1 MAEQIEIINGVLRI
15 TKTTDPVIQTMSK
28 DDLIGQRAEAQTK
41 VDHLQID
48 LDAAK
53 AEVIKL
59 DMYLVDIDK
68 TVEQK
73 K

>member
-15 TKTTDPVIQTMSK
+15 TKTTDPVIKTMSK

-68 TVEQK
+68 TVEQIK
-73 K
+73 

>member
-28 DDLIGQRAEAQTK
+28 NDLIGQRAEAQTK
-41 VDHLQID
+41 VDHLQIN

-53 AEVIKL
+53 AEVAKL
-59 DMYLVDIDK
+59 DMYLIDIDK
-68 TVEQK
+68 TVEQIK
-73 K
+73 

>member
-41 VDHLQID
+41 VDHLQVD
-48 LDAAK
+48 LNAAK
-53 AEVIKL
+53 AEVAKL

-68 TVEQK
+68 TVEQIK
-73 K
+73 